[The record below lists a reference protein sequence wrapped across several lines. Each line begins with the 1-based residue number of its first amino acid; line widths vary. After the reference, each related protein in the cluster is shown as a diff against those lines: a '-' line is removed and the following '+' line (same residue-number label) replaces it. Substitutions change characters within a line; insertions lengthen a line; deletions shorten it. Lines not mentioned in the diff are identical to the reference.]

1 MMSMKNLPW
10 VDGFLRPIREEYT
23 KAPPRHAL
31 VEPSHA
37 DISYIRTLCATADP
51 FDTLGLKND
60 CFEALLSGKA
70 DIIKCESDLG
80 SILVVEL
87 TSHPF
92 YKPWNTWWRAI
103 RIMTVSKTKTATK
116 KPVRIVIFGH
126 PRLREMPTK
135 KGAPITAEHL
145 NGGMAERCN
154 ASSIIIYRHEE
165 ATRVMIHELFHAS
178 CSDPYYNPTPLI
190 EADTEAWAEMVLCG
204 MAAKGALQPWIRYM
218 REQIDYALKQA
229 ATARDYHNVMSQKD
243 YAWRYLV
250 GRLDVWRR
258 LGIQVPWFP
267 TNYKKVESLRFTVCE
282 PKDT

>member
-1 MMSMKNLPW
+1 MISMKDLPW
-10 VDGFLRPIREEYT
+10 VDGFLRPIREEYK
-23 KAPPRHAL
+23 KAPPRHEL

-37 DISYIRTLCATADP
+37 DISYIRTLCADTDP

-60 CFEALLSGKA
+60 CYEALLSGKA
-70 DIIKCESDLG
+70 DILKSECELG
-80 SILVVEL
+80 SILLVEL
-87 TSHPF
+87 VEHPVR
-92 YKPWNTWWRAI
+92 PTWNTWWRAI
-103 RIMTVSKTKTATK
+103 RILTGTAK

-126 PRLREMPTK
+126 PRLREMPK
-135 KGAPITAEHL
+135 KMGEPITAEHL

-154 ASSIIIYRHEE
+154 AGTIVIYRQEE
-165 ATRVMIHELFHAS
+165 VTRVLIHELFHAS

-229 ATARDYHNVMSQKD
+229 STARNNHGVYSPKD

-267 TNYKKVESLRFTVCE
+267 ANYKKITSLRFSVCE
-282 PKDT
+282 PKDD